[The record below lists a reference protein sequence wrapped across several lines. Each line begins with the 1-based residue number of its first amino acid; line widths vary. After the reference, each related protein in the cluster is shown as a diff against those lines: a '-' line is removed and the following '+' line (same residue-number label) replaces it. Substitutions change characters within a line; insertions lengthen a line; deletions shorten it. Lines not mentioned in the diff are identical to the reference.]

1 MCVCMHVYV
10 GMKFIISTKT
20 VLDTLSEIEIK
31 IEQRTKKQKIK
42 TEGPE
47 HHVTHTYTWSS
58 VPCYICYVCM
68 YGI

>member
-47 HHVTHTYTWSS
+47 HHVTHT
-58 VPCYICYVCM
+58 
-68 YGI
+68 